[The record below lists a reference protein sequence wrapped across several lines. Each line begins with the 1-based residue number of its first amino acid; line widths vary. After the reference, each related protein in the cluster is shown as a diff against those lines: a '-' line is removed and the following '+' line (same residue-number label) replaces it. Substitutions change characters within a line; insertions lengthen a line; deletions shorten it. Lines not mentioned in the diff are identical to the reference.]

1 MKNTGELIFK
11 FKGKKKPTSSLKAVR
26 RLLSCLRDLQFRLF
40 YSVQNSSYVDE
51 ATHMRKEQ
59 SALLSLQTPSQPHAK

>member
-1 MKNTGELIFK
+1 MGELIFK
-11 FKGKKKPTSSLKAVR
+11 FKGKKKSTSQFESSQTTSVLFKGFAV
-26 RLLSCLRDLQFRLF
+26 STF
-40 YSVQNSSYVDE
+40 YSVQDSGYVDE